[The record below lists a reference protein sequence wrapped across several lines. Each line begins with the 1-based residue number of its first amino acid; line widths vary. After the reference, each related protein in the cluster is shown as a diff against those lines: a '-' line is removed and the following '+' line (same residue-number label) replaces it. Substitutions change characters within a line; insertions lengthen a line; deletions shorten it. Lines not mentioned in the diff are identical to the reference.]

1 MAKVFRFLSLRKEGL
16 RYLFLYE
23 SKGDHIIRQMK
34 WLLLL
39 AIYAGCAGDGSTL
52 GPDGTLAS
60 DDVVDGMDGD
70 EVELPPTDI
79 TLAQISE
86 QIFSQSCAFNG
97 CHGGGTPAA
106 NMSLE
111 AEFVAAEIIGVAST
125 QLADFKRVDP
135 GNAEGSYL
143 LKKVRGDSDIVS
155 GQMPLGGVLSDEQI
169 EMIREWIAGGAPI
182 E

>member
-1 MAKVFRFLSLRKEGL
+1 MM
-16 RYLFLYE
+16 
-23 SKGDHIIRQMK
+23 RQMK

-39 AIYAGCAGDGSTL
+39 SVYAGCAGDGSTL

-86 QIFSQSCAFNG
+86 HIFSRSCAFNG
-97 CHGGGTPAA
+97 CHGGGAPAA

-155 GQMPLGGVLSDEQI
+155 SQMPLGGVLSDDQI

>member
-1 MAKVFRFLSLRKEGL
+1 MAKVFRLLSLRKEGM
-16 RYLFLYE
+16 RHPYLYE
-23 SKGDHIIRQMK
+23 SKGDHVIRQMK

-60 DDVVDGMDGD
+60 DDVVDGMDGN
-70 EVELPPTDI
+70 ELELPPTDI

-86 QIFSQSCAFNG
+86 QIFSQSCALNG
-97 CHGGGTPAA
+97 CHGGGSPAA

-135 GNAEGSYL
+135 GNVEGSYL
-143 LKKVRGDSDIVS
+143 LKKVRGDSDIANS
-155 GQMPLGGVLSDEQI
+155 QMPLGSVLPDEQI

>member
-1 MAKVFRFLSLRKEGL
+1 MM
-16 RYLFLYE
+16 
-23 SKGDHIIRQMK
+23 RQMK

-52 GPDGTLAS
+52 GPDGTLAN
-60 DDVVDGMDGD
+60 DERVDSIDGG
-70 EVELPPTDI
+70 EVELPSTDI
-79 TLAQISE
+79 TLVQISD

-97 CHGGGTPAA
+97 CHGGGAPAA

-111 AEFVAAEIIGVAST
+111 VESVAAEIIGVAST
-125 QLADFKRVDP
+125 QLANLKRVDP
-135 GNAEGSYL
+135 GNPEGSYL
-143 LKKVRGDSDIVS
+143 LKKLRGDSDILNS
-155 GQMPLGGVLSDEQI
+155 QMPLGSVLSDEQI